1 MSEYNDYN
9 SIYEDS
15 DYPSRRQAPGRE
27 RRPQSS
33 RPSNSSGRKPRKK
46 KRRVTVG
53 RVIGGFFKVLGTL
66 ILIGLCT
73 GALLA
78 CFATVY
84 INEVIVPK
92 AKLYLDDFP
101 LGENSIM
108 YYQDKESGRYVEM
121 TTLFSTKSS
130 LWVDF
135 EDMPK
140 DLINATVSIVDSWLL
155 NKSVVE
161 CLR

>member
-1 MSEYNDYN
+1 MEENFGPDFITVTDEEGNDF
-9 SIYEDS
+9 EL
-15 DYPSRRQAPGRE
+15 
-27 RRPQSS
+27 
-33 RPSNSSGRKPRKK
+33 PRKK
-46 KRRVTVG
+46 KRGITVG
-53 RVIGGFFKVLGTL
+53 RVIGIFFKVLGTL

-108 YYQDKESGRYVEM
+108 YYQDKNTGQYVEM
-121 TTLFSTKSS
+121 TTLRYYTRFS
-130 LWVDF
+130 LFVH
-135 EDMPK
+135 P
-140 DLINATVSIVDSWLL
+140 
-155 NKSVVE
+155 
-161 CLR
+161 